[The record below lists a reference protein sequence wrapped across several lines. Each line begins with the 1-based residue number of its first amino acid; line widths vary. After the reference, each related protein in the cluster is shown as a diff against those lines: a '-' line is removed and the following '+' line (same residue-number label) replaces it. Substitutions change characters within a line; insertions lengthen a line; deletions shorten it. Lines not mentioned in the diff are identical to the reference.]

1 MRKSDIKLTRCL
13 SVAPG
18 NTLLEPFQDKL
29 ITIETPVGEVS
40 GVLRRADQSR
50 HGVLGTLLIETH
62 ENWMLVKAWQVI
74 KRWH

>member
-18 NTLLEPFQDKL
+18 NTLFEPFQGKPV
-29 ITIETPVGEVS
+29 TIETPLGEVS
-40 GVLRRADQSR
+40 GVLRRADQGQ
-50 HGVLGTLLIETH
+50 HGGIGTLLIETH

-74 KRWH
+74 KR